1 MSNEERAAAMKA
13 LPGEHPT
20 HNYFFARSSEQV
32 SAEDSNAL
40 GNLPVFRSII
50 EIKVPR
56 DMSKLHVEDQKAL
69 AGVLETCRI
78 GRSESLFK
86 KKGEAFGRKIAE
98 IPIATPMKR
107 PEQQQQQQV
116 VPERE
121 KSVVAV
127 GDPGASEK
135 TRLNEVGSTS
145 ELDGAASFNGN
156 DSGMEVDSN
165 TDEGR
170 PVVDDVRLVSSK
182 QVR

>member
-1 MSNEERAAAMKA
+1 M
-13 LPGEHPT
+13 
-20 HNYFFARSSEQV
+20 
-32 SAEDSNAL
+32 
-40 GNLPVFRSII
+40 PVFRSII

-107 PEQQQQQQV
+107 PEQHLQQV

-127 GDPGASEK
+127 GDPGAPEK

-156 DSGMEVDSN
+156 DSVMDVDSN

-170 PVVDDVRLVSSK
+170 PVVDDVRLVPSK